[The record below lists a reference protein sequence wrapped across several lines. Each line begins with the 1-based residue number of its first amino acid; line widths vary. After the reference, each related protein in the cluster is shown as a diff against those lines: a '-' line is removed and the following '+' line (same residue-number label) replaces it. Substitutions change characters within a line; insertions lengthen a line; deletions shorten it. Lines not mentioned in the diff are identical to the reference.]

1 VNNAQHKELVKAP
14 IKTHDIVFKAEDYK
28 HHLAD
33 KPASVENYVLLT
45 GLFAYNSDLPGQR
58 TLFTLA
64 VARPGIL
71 SLITYT
77 TQEDVLGFEISGIC
91 NPEII
96 LPENYKD
103 VLVFTYYSDYH
114 ACLRAKEAGFNPIW
128 DDSQHSVYQVMP
140 TLVSIRPSL

>member
-1 VNNAQHKELVKAP
+1 MNHEQHKELVKAP

-33 KPASVENYVLLT
+33 KPASVKNYVLLT

-64 VARPGIL
+64 VAWPSIL

-77 TQEDVLGFEISGIC
+77 TQDDVEGCEISGIC
-91 NPEII
+91 SPQII
-96 LPENYKD
+96 LPESYKD

-128 DDSQHSVYQVMP
+128 DDSQHSVYQIIP
-140 TLVSIRPSL
+140 ALTRIRPSL